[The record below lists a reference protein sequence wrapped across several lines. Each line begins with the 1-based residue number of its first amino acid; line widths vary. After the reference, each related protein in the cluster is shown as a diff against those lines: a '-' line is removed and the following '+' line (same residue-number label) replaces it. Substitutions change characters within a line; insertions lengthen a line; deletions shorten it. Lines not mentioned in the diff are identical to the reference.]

1 MSTTATTTDP
11 AAPANSRAH
20 AMAQGRQADSA
31 RRRQRVLAALNRA
44 TATGVEISVSGI
56 ARAAGVDRTF
66 LYRHRDLLAQAPR
79 LGGHPASHRRPR
91 RSDRHPG
98 LTAGR
103 PARRPRTSRPAQQ
116 PRPAPRKA
124 PVPSTWRASLA

>member
-11 AAPANSRAH
+11 AAPANSRAQ

-56 ARAAGVDRTF
+56 ARAAGFSELKIIMD
-66 LYRHRDLLAQAPR
+66 PR
-79 LGGHPASHRRPR
+79 GVVASSLRF
-91 RSDRHPG
+91 
-98 LTAGR
+98 
-103 PARRPRTSRPAQQ
+103 ARRQ
-116 PRPAPRKA
+116 
-124 PVPSTWRASLA
+124 